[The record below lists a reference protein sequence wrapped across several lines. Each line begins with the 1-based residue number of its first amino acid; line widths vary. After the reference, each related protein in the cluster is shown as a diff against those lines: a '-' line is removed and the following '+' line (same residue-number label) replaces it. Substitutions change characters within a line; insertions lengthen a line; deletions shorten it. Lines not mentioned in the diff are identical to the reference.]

1 VESLDTNYDFHESK
15 NVDVGN
21 MVVYKY
27 MYILTCMHTSYISM
41 EKNQIYSK
49 VTFICKYKFD
59 DVYKTDNKIYGA
71 IVSW

>member
-1 VESLDTNYDFHESK
+1 MESLDTNYDFHESK

-41 EKNQIYSK
+41 EKNQFTAKSHLS
-49 VTFICKYKFD
+49 
-59 DVYKTDNKIYGA
+59 
-71 IVSW
+71 VSINLTMFTKLTTKSMGL